1 MKMEDIIQEVI
12 NEECSELKIYN
23 FLQIK
28 NYIIIYYM
36 GGIFSLFSSK
46 TNNTKQNY
54 QGRSYISDD
63 GDGYF
68 GGKKKSHKRTGKRSF
83 RGKNNKTRRH

>member
-1 MKMEDIIQEVI
+1 
-12 NEECSELKIYN
+12 
-23 FLQIK
+23 
-28 NYIIIYYM
+28 M

-46 TNNTKQNY
+46 TNNNSNQHY

-68 GGKKKSHKRTGKRSF
+68 GGKKKSHKRSSKRNF
-83 RGKNNKTRRH
+83 RGKNNKTRRR

>member
-1 MKMEDIIQEVI
+1 
-12 NEECSELKIYN
+12 
-23 FLQIK
+23 
-28 NYIIIYYM
+28 M

-46 TNNTKQNY
+46 TNNTNQNY

-68 GGKKKSHKRTGKRSF
+68 GGKNKKSHKRTGKRSF